1 MAQLVAQ
8 LSPLAVAPPPTIA
21 HRRAAI
27 LPALRQATVTCPT
40 PGCGCTVRADRV
52 DRHLLRCPALA
63 TQRELSAL
71 GFYRPGLHAAAA
83 TTATLQTLSPDDAG
97 LWRRLQIA
105 HAAATPSLFHTPS
118 TASLDV
124 DGANERE
131 RHRQQLQRRS
141 IASILAD
148 LGVLGRASCVVEV
161 GAGNGELSLE
171 LARSVSGAA
180 STDKFVLLDQA
191 SKPRG
196 RKAGRRQ
203 AADAALRGQCH
214 RVKVGIEDVDLG
226 ALRAAVA
233 PETRGLVVVA
243 KHLCGAA
250 TDIALRAAVHAEP
263 RPVAIVLGSC
273 CHHRCDVASFASP
286 RGWLDGVGL
295 HESDFGALT
304 RLSSRGVNADDASAR
319 ADAGRRAKD
328 VLDLGRVAFLRSHGY
343 RNARLVRYVDASVS
357 PENVLVVATRD

>member
-1 MAQLVAQ
+1 MLAQLT

-97 LWRRLQIA
+97 LWRRLHVA
-105 HAAATPSLFHTPS
+105 HAAATPALFHTPS
-118 TASLDV
+118 TTSLDI

-131 RHRQQLQRRS
+131 RHRQHVQRRS

-180 STDKFVLLDQA
+180 SSDKFVLLDQA

-196 RKAGRRQ
+196 RTITPQMSVSPSRP
-203 AADAALRGQCH
+203 
-214 RVKVGIEDVDLG
+214 G
-226 ALRAAVA
+226 AVNRSGMVQPVA
-233 PETRGLVVVA
+233 R
-243 KHLCGAA
+243 
-250 TDIALRAAVHAEP
+250 
-263 RPVAIVLGSC
+263 RPVA
-273 CHHRCDVASFASP
+273 SP
-286 RGWLDGVGL
+286 R
-295 HESDFGALT
+295 A
-304 RLSSRGVNADDASAR
+304 SSAMR
-319 ADAGRRAKD
+319 AP
-328 VLDLGRVAFLRSHGY
+328 LRS
-343 RNARLVRYVDASVS
+343 RLRMAACRVSSCWSSCTIGSAPRACSPSPPPSQAGPSASWWVS
-357 PENVLVVATRD
+357 TSTTTR